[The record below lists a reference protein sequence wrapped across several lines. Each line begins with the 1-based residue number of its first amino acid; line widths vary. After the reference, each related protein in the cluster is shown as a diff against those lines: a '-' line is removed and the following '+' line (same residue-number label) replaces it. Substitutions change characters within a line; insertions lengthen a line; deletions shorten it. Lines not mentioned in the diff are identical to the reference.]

1 MSPFRKGFFS
11 KISILGALWIMS
23 CTRSPQEERLQAA
36 KERLELLLVEFSHIH
51 SSQDLSHSF
60 IKLQTLFESIAE
72 LLLDTEEQEPL
83 QDPYMQ
89 EINERVKKE
98 MGRIYRLEG
107 GREWIEKSQEKAL
120 EKIETHLKRLQK
132 KRLQHLS

>member
-1 MSPFRKGFFS
+1 M
-11 KISILGALWIMS
+11 MS
-23 CTRSPQEERLQAA
+23 CTRSPQEERQQAA

-132 KRLQHLS
+132 KRLKHLS